1 MKKWCSIFFAF
12 LVLLLS
18 ISLPVFA
25 SSETIVDSEGW
36 VVYTRLNAI
45 TATYK
50 VVSGQN
56 ESYLT
61 KSFADVPLPYGP
73 KLVTIDNGP
82 VQNFWITTSIQNV
95 DMEDPGHS
103 SIVTVPAGESCVLN
117 FRVKIW
123 NMFYPSEPN
132 VMPIDSS
139 LYECRVYLD
148 DNYTRYLSPEVTASA
163 SNGAELYYSFTNNTD
178 SPVAL
183 SRVSIGMFEDST
195 LESYG
200 FQFYVSRVK
209 YRMFTSSQMS
219 TQAIVDSI
227 QNQTDQITGSI
238 DGLGDQIGGSIENST
253 DQIIN
258 GWDGGSTSPDGSDV
272 VGDLENIEND
282 LLSGAQA
289 GLDSLGD
296 FFTDTTTFLTSISQG
311 FVAVNTIF
319 VSAVGI
325 DVFSSILTVSLSLGL
340 FSFLLG
346 VVPGIVS
353 SFSSRAERQ
362 KWKEYRSA
370 RMDYWRSRGR

>member
-1 MKKWCSIFFAF
+1 MKKLCSITAIVVVMLF
-12 LVLLLS
+12 LVCM
-18 ISLPVFA
+18 PVFA

-50 VVSGQN
+50 VVSSQN
-56 ESYLT
+56 ETYLT
-61 KSFADVPLPYGP
+61 KPFADVPLPYGP

-95 DMEDPGHS
+95 DTTDPDHS
-103 SIVTVPAGESCVLN
+103 SIVTIPPGESCVLN
-117 FRVKIW
+117 YRVKIW
-123 NMFYPSEPN
+123 NMYYPSSDS
-132 VMPIDSS
+132 VTPIDPG

-148 DNYTRYLSPEVTASA
+148 DNYTRYLSPEVTAST

-183 SRVSIGMFEDST
+183 SRVSIGMFDDST

-227 QNQTDQITGSI
+227 QDQTDQITDSI
-238 DGLGDQIGGSIENST
+238 DGLGDQIGGSIQDST
-253 DQIIN
+253 DEIIN
-258 GWDGGSTSPDGSDV
+258 GWNGDAATPDGDDV
-272 VGDLENIEND
+272 VGELEDVEND

-296 FFTDTTTFLTSISQG
+296 FFTDTTTFLNSISQS
-311 FVAVNTIF
+311 FVAVNSIF
-319 VSAVGI
+319 LRVIGI

-340 FSFLLG
+340 FSFVLG
-346 VVPGIVS
+346 VVPTLV
-353 SFSSRAERQ
+353 SRAG
-362 KWKEYRSA
+362 KGGGK
-370 RMDYWRSRGR
+370 